1 MSNSGTEC
9 FKSSQQPG
17 PSTESDVNHRQYLV
31 TYSQSYQ
38 QTMRKIQQLG
48 LFSWCGENLWKDT
61 VSAEFSHQDIRS
73 NYDILRSE
81 IKFP

>member
-9 FKSSQQPG
+9 FKSSQLPG

-48 LFSWCGENLWKDT
+48 LISWCGENLWKDT

>member
-9 FKSSQQPG
+9 FKSSQQPD

-48 LFSWCGENLWKDT
+48 LISWCGENLWKDT